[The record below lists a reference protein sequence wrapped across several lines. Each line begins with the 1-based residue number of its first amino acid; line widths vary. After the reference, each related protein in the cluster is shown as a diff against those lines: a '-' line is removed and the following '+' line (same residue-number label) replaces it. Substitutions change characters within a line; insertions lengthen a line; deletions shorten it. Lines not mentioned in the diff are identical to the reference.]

1 MHDERTQKYLLIF
14 IQYTSTLVPIMT
26 KVGELLEAFLKN
38 KTSGE
43 MFEFLNGILTPR
55 ELDELTTRLQIV
67 KLIKKGLPHQEIARR
82 LKVGVATVTRGSR
95 ELRQGRFKKV

>member
-1 MHDERTQKYLLIF
+1 MN
-14 IQYTSTLVPIMT
+14 
-26 KVGELLEAFLKN
+26 KVGELVEAFLKN
-38 KTSGE
+38 RTSAE
-43 MFEFLNGILTPR
+43 MLDFLKGILTPK

-95 ELRQGRFKKV
+95 ELRLGRFSRVSP